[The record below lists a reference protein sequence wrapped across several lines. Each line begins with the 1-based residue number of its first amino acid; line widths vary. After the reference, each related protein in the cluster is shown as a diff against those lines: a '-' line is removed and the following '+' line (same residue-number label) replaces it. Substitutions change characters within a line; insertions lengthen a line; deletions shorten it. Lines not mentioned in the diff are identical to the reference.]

1 MHTEHLQNVSVGRVL
16 LGWAVAAA
24 ITSFVLLMLAAFNAL
39 PFGGDGGWWN
49 VVAAGVGFF
58 GGGFFAGFRAMQAP
72 ILHGVAIALMAGLLS
87 GGDVGRAV
95 RGTLDTEFRCTKGDL
110 FFQIDPNRFV
120 GGTTLAANATRYLDE
135 LRASKPQAGFD
146 HVAVPGDRGYEIRK
160 ERLVN
165 GIPHPEEIWYAAERL
180 RAAISS

>member
-24 ITSFVLLMLAAFNAL
+24 ITSFVLLMLAAFHAL

-72 ILHGVAIALMAGLLS
+72 ILHGVAIALMTLVVWVIVNVAVFGVSGQENWAGL
-87 GGDVGRAV
+87 
-95 RGTLDTEFRCTKGDL
+95 
-110 FFQIDPNRFV
+110 
-120 GGTTLAANATRYLDE
+120 NATLTAVIM
-135 LRASKPQAGFD
+135 LVMIVASVVGALLGYNLAVVGKPGLSE
-146 HVAVPGDRGYEIRK
+146 HEP
-160 ERLVN
+160 L
-165 GIPHPEEIWYAAERL
+165 
-180 RAAISS
+180 